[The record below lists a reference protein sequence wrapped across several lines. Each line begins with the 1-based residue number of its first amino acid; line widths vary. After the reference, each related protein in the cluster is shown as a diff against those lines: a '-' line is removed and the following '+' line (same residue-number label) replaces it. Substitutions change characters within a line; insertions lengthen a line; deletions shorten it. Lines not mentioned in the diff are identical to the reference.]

1 MLFYLVE
8 RRGFEPLTPTLP
20 VWCAPSCANAPD
32 IQNGII
38 IARVGFL
45 CKGIIGQ
52 KPQNLTKRAFYS
64 NIYTLASAPT
74 F

>member
-1 MLFYLVE
+1 MDLQKIGELISLVE

-38 IARVGFL
+38 IARRWMF
-45 CKGIIGQ
+45 CKDIIGL
-52 KPQNLTKRAFYS
+52 KCRKLDKYG
-64 NIYTLASAPT
+64 ILL
-74 F
+74 